1 VSAPSEF
8 EGQYVTEAV
17 ESSVY
22 NGDGELIGHVTMLDL
37 DRSTRDDARQVAQQ
51 LDGASAVVRSSDT
64 SYHVWELTIRPL
76 PDVIE
81 QAELI
86 SRVDPEHVELSE
98 RRECSVVRIDEKVD
112 AGTGEMIKPQPRVVE
127 TYRATCDA
135 PQSAPH
141 RGVLTEL
148 CSREPWAS
156 TSGWVGSHTERR
168 VYMAD
173 IGGRS
178 E

>member
-1 VSAPSEF
+1 MSPPSEF

-22 NGDGELIGHVTMLDL
+22 DDDGELIGHVTLLDL
-37 DRSTRDDARQVAQQ
+37 DHSTRDDARQVAQQ
-51 LDGASAVVRSSDT
+51 LDGASAVVRSSES
-64 SYHVWELTIRPL
+64 SYHVWDLTIRPL

-86 SRVDPEHVELSE
+86 PRVDPEHVELSE

-112 AGTGEMIKPQPRVVE
+112 AGTGETIKPQPHVVE

-135 PQSAPH
+135 PQSGPH
-141 RGVLTEL
+141 REVLAEL
-148 CSREPWAS
+148 CSLDPWESAV
-156 TSGWVGSHTERR
+156 GWVGSHTERR